1 LLNYKL
7 LPAVIAFLTLLAGI
21 PCQAGINTGSVYQV
35 AAESALLRDYPSPN
49 SAILANL
56 NHFDQVEYVDSNAHG
71 WWKIRSLRTGVTGWM
86 TSDLLAAVRPAPSS
100 ASSKIK
106 YFYVNRPS
114 IELRVIP
121 LESSATTGTV
131 QLNDKLEKL
140 GESPKGWTKV
150 KNPRNGNKGW
160 LATRYLSSKI
170 VTASQIPA
178 PRKRVKKAYSI
189 KKKKSLEPPK
199 EAVEEQAKPM

>member
-1 LLNYKL
+1 MLNYKL
-7 LPAVIAFLTLLAGI
+7 LPAVSAFLTLLAGI
-21 PCQAGINTGSVYQV
+21 PCQAVSATGSIYQV

-49 SAILANL
+49 SRILTNL
-56 NHFDQVEYVDSNAHG
+56 KHFDQVEYVDSNAHG
-71 WWKIRSLRTGVTGWM
+71 WWKVRSLRTGVTGWM
-86 TSDLLAAVRPAPSS
+86 TADLLAAIRLAPSS

-150 KNPRNGNKGW
+150 KNPRNGNIGW
-160 LATRYLSSKI
+160 IATRYLSSQI
-170 VTASQIPA
+170 VTAPQNPA
-178 PRKRVKKAYSI
+178 SRKRVKKAYSI
-189 KKKKSLEPPK
+189 KKKKRIEPAK